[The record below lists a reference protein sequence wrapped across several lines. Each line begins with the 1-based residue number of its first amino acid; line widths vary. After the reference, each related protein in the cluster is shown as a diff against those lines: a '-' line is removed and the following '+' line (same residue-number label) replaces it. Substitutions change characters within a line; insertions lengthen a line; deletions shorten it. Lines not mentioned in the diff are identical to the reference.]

1 MSFPIL
7 AGCLRMAAR
16 REPVMRVL
24 AELAGWPEWL
34 VWCGVGAGAAL
45 AVAIVV
51 YVVEA
56 ALEMGRH

>member
-1 MSFPIL
+1 MSFSKLPPVQYK
-7 AGCLRMAAR
+7 GCGM
-16 REPVMRVL
+16 EF
-24 AELAGWPEWL
+24 LAGWPEWL

>member
-1 MSFPIL
+1 MEF
-7 AGCLRMAAR
+7 
-16 REPVMRVL
+16 
-24 AELAGWPEWL
+24 LAGWPEWL